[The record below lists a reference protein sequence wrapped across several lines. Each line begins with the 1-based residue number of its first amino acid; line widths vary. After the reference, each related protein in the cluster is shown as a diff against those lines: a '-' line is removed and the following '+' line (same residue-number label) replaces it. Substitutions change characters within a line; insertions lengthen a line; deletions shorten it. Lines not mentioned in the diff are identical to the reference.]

1 MYCIW
6 FILNFPKCIH
16 LVNVNTINRKETQG
30 WLRGHWGVTGCK
42 NCRVSGVL
50 KNVSGLDFFVNGFLL
65 KDCYTPKIA
74 SLFQQQF
81 WRSLL
86 TSEIICLNDFVML
99 ILARTTQTPRLNSTV
114 ITIEV
119 WYWNKTRAQEL
130 CFLNFSHYLYE
141 PIS

>member
-6 FILNFPKCIH
+6 FILNFPIYIH

-30 WLRGHWGVTGCK
+30 WLRGHCDIIGCM
-42 NCRVSGVL
+42 NCRVSGLV
-50 KNVSGLDFFVNGFLL
+50 KNVPGLDFFVNGFLL
-65 KDCYTPKIA
+65 IDCYILKIA
-74 SLFQQQF
+74 SLFQQQC

-86 TSEIICLNDFVML
+86 TSEITCLNDFVML
-99 ILARTTQTPRLNSTV
+99 ILARTTWAPRLNSTV

-119 WYWNKTRAQEL
+119 WYWNKTRAREL
-130 CFLNFSHYLYE
+130 CFLNLSHYLYE